1 MSDHTSAA
9 SPGRRYSEADPL
21 HIHIE
26 NSRAMMPV
34 FIVHPGQY
42 EQALARHP
50 DVAARVRTT
59 WGNDQDIYR
68 EQMRTADAM
77 ITYRF
82 PKDTLRADAARL
94 KLLQVLGAGVDY
106 LLPLDWV
113 PDGVT
118 VLTNSGAHVPKAS
131 QSALMAIMMLN
142 ARIPAL
148 TWSQR
153 RHLWDRQFT
162 STVSGKTLLVVGV
175 GAIGGGAAE
184 HAKHFGMRVLG
195 IRRSGSPHPH
205 VDEMHTP
212 DKLHALL
219 PRADIVLVNTALTPE
234 TQFLFGRAE
243 FDAMRIGAGFINMS
257 RGGLVDP
264 AELDRALRSGRLSGA
279 MIDVA
284 WPEPPPADWLYWET
298 PNLVITPHVLSDDI
312 DEYIP
317 RTLDLFFNN
326 IRRYFDG
333 ASLTNVVD
341 LERAY

>member
-1 MSDHTSAA
+1 MNQSHTESN
-9 SPGRRYSEADPL
+9 PL

-34 FIVHPGQY
+34 FIVHQEQY
-42 EQALARHP
+42 QKALERHP

-59 WGNDQDIYR
+59 WGWDQDIYR
-68 EQMRTADAM
+68 DAMRTAEAM

-82 PKDTLRADAARL
+82 PKDTLREDGARL

-113 PDGVT
+113 PKGLT
-118 VLTNSGAHVPKAS
+118 MLTNSGAHVPKAS

-148 TWSQR
+148 TWSHR

-162 STVSGKTLLVVGV
+162 STITGKTLLIVGV

-184 HAKHFGMRVLG
+184 QAKHFGMKVIG
-195 IRRSGSPHPH
+195 IRRSGAPHPH

-212 DKLHALL
+212 DKLLNLL
-219 PRADIVLVNTALTPE
+219 PHADFVLLNTALTPE
-234 TQFLFGRAE
+234 THFLFGRRE

-279 MIDVA
+279 MIDVVY
-284 WPEPPPADWLYWET
+284 PEPPPADWPYWET

-317 RTLDLFFNN
+317 RTLDLFLAN
-326 IRRYFDG
+326 IRRHMSG
-333 ASLTNVVD
+333 EALTNVVD
-341 LERAY
+341 LARNY